1 MRTPFLSSAWPPRLL
16 TLGLWAL
23 AVGSAAFWL
32 LQLPSQQPPAEAD
45 VAQAALLA
53 DAQGLNQLLGADA
66 AEPQAAP
73 DEPPPPAA
81 QYQLVGV
88 LAGARSG
95 HGAAL
100 IAVNGQ
106 PAKHYRVGALLDGG
120 ENLYLQSVSGRSAQ
134 LGPSRGGAAQLQ
146 LQLPEFA
153 PAQRPAAASSLY
165 AAPTTQPITNNLP
178 PRHSPRSTQQHVP
191 MPPGG

>member
-23 AVGSAAFWL
+23 AAGSAAFWL
-32 LQLPSQQPPAEAD
+32 LHLPSQQPPADAD

-53 DAQGLNQLLGADA
+53 DAQGLNQLLGANA

-73 DEPPPPAA
+73 DEPPAPAA

-95 HGAAL
+95 RGAAL

-134 LGPSRGGAAQLQ
+134 LGPSLGGAAQLQ
-146 LQLPEFA
+146 LQLPEFE
-153 PAQRPAAASSLY
+153 PAQRPATASPLY
-165 AAPTTQPITNNLP
+165 AAPTTQPGANNLP
-178 PRHSPRSTQQHVP
+178 QRHSPRSTQQHVA